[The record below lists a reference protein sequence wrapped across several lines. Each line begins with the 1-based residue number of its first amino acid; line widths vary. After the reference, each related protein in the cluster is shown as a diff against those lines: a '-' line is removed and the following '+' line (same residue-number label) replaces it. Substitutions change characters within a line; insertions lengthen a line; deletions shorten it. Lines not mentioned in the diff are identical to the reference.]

1 MMIYVLS
8 FNDNECFSAYTSFE
22 RAKSVLWENYC
33 EEIDKEERDKYI
45 DEDLETLEE
54 GYITDYGYI
63 IETVLVED

>member
-33 EEIDKEERDKYI
+33 EEIDKDNAWAAASGRPSGI
-45 DEDLETLEE
+45 
-54 GYITDYGYI
+54 
-63 IETVLVED
+63 